1 MMSWLRTKTR
11 EKYGAAVPSPDSPH
25 VELNLEDQPVR
36 LPPWPFRRSAP
47 SPQSLNKG
55 FRPVHTWTLS
65 AKPSEPKHRLNAAT
79 FTAVRGTVT
88 HRVVVENNDLWLHHF
103 RCLVPLVTADI
114 LFASLKRGQ
123 AITFPGTYTSEQLQV
138 FRFRDLKI

>member
-25 VELNLEDQPVR
+25 VELNLEDQRVR
-36 LPPWPFRRSAP
+36 LLPWPFQPSAS
-47 SPQSLNKG
+47 SPQSLNMR
-55 FRPVHTWTLS
+55 FRPANAWTLGG
-65 AKPSEPKHRLNAAT
+65 KPSESKHHLNAAT
-79 FTAVRGTVT
+79 FTAVRGTVI
-88 HRVVVENNDLWLHHF
+88 HRVVVENDGLWLHHF
-103 RCLVPLVTADI
+103 RSLVPLVTADI

-123 AITFPGTYTSEQLQV
+123 AITFPGTYTSDQLQV

>member
-11 EKYGAAVPSPDSPH
+11 ERYGAAIHSPDSPH
-25 VELNLEDQPVR
+25 VELNFADKPARVLQ
-36 LPPWPFRRSAP
+36 WPFHPSAP
-47 SPQSLNKG
+47 SPQSQNMG

-65 AKPSEPKHRLNAAT
+65 AKPSESKQHLNAAT
-79 FTAVRGTVT
+79 FTAVRGTVI
-88 HRVVVENNDLWLHHF
+88 HRVVVENDGLWLHHF
-103 RCLVPLVTADI
+103 RSLVPLATADI

-138 FRFRDLKI
+138 FHFRDLKI